1 MINFMKRLL
10 LSFLLM
16 SFIVGT
22 SSHLGAQDVLRVA
35 NMNFSQIAQNW
46 IMATLTLDVRGNP
59 SEDAPNRN
67 FVDDVRID
75 LYLSYE
81 DRAPDVSD
89 RGYLFF
95 RSNARAVTLE
105 RGRRDI
111 HFFLPGSV
119 VSRNRLRSEPFAW
132 MVEFQIGGDRV
143 PAQREHFSR
152 NIQSLEGAESLRSRA
167 NSEGAENDGVLVPI
181 YLLPHH
187 IAQNIRVNVN
197 DLPTYFR
204 SPE

>member
-1 MINFMKRLL
+1 MKRLL
-10 LSFLLM
+10 LVTLVVGAFLGEWKSDLA
-16 SFIVGT
+16 
-22 SSHLGAQDVLRVA
+22 AQDVLRVA
-35 NMNFSQIAQNW
+35 SMNFSQVANNW
-46 IMATLTLDVRGNP
+46 VMATLTVEVRGNP
-59 SEDAPNRN
+59 SEEAPNRN
-67 FVDDVRID
+67 FLDDVRVD

-81 DRAPDVSD
+81 DRAPDAPEQ
-89 RGYLFF
+89 GYLFF
-95 RSNARAVTLE
+95 RSHARAVTLE

-132 MVEFQIGGDRV
+132 MVEFQIKGDRV

-167 NSEGAENDGVLVPI
+167 NSEGADNDGILIPI

-187 IAQNIRVNVN
+187 VADNVRVNVN
-197 DLPTYFR
+197 NLPAYFR
-204 SPE
+204 SVD